1 MAYSTQTDTLAQM
14 SSTRLKR
21 QRDRLVEGKVDIQG
35 DPIAK
40 SGTGTLYTTTPDPF
54 DNVML
59 HGTTHL
65 M

>member
-1 MAYSTQTDTLAQM
+1 MP
-14 SSTRLKR
+14 STRLKR

-54 DNVML
+54 DNAIN
-59 HGTTHL
+59 HGTSHVIHL
-65 M
+65 DISLRVG